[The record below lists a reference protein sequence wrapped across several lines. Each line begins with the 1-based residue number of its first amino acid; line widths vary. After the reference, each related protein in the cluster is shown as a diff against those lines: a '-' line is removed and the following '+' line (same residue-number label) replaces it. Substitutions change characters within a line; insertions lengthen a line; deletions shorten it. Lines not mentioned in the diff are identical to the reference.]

1 MDTSTFNTHMSDPK
15 KNGLSFKNFGVL
27 FKKICQIFNGKSPL
41 RHKTS
46 IYVLTE
52 HWLQWII
59 KDGGP
64 ESQCYFFAH
73 QTLNYS
79 IFETIT
85 IIIILKVNSLPK
97 DE

>member
-52 HWLQWII
+52 LCFNEI
-59 KDGGP
+59 KDV
-64 ESQCYFFAH
+64 
-73 QTLNYS
+73 
-79 IFETIT
+79 IFLHTK
-85 IIIILKVNSLPK
+85 L
-97 DE
+97 